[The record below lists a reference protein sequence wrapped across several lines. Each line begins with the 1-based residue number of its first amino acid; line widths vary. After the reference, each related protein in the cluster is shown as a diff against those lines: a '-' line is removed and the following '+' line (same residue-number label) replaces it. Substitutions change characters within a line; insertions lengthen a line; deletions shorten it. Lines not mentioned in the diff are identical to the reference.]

1 MCHGNMPGL
10 GAKYPKCVC
19 IVCSQRHTPK
29 PSLWCQLPGG
39 HLPSGLLLHPNPST
53 QPSSLPWPPC
63 PVPAAKNLPPEEFFF
78 FFFFQKNHQVIKFN
92 LRTCRELLMRKCL
105 AISPQPACRNVL
117 LWLVFIGMD
126 VSGVCNLGTQDVNS
140 LESKG
145 SYCREGCSW
154 D

>member
-1 MCHGNMPGL
+1 MPWKHARVRSQVSQMRL
-10 GAKYPKCVC
+10 HRLQPKAR
-19 IVCSQRHTPK
+19 SQAQPVVSAARGS
-29 PSLWCQLPGG
+29 PSLWAAPAPQP
-39 HLPSGLLLHPNPST
+39 LHPAFITSLATVPCACS
-53 QPSSLPWPPC
+53 QEPSSRGIFL
-63 PVPAAKNLPPEEFFF
+63 F
-78 FFFFQKNHQVIKFN
+78 FFFFQKNHPVIKFN

-126 VSGVCNLGTQDVNS
+126 VSGVCNLGTLDVNS

-145 SYCREGCSW
+145 SYCRERCSW